1 MRRLILVGLVLLAAA
16 ASAACGLPSGEVTP
30 TIEKLLPTETSV
42 PTITLTPSPT
52 VTAAEVVQVP
62 TNTLTPTLAPPTETP
77 LPTATLGPYEHTVAK
92 GDSLITIVQQYG
104 YTDLRTAPGSI
115 IDQIVQINDNI
126 ISADILPPPGSIILI
141 PRQTATPTPENP
153 ATLVSMNAT
162 NTASAP
168 NVVISANAGTF
179 EYTVQENDT
188 IIQIAAENSLTLEQ
202 IWVLNPELN
211 FFGCNFEIPSGGPDC
226 IVSLRVGQ
234 IIKLPAPTPTP
245 TLSPT
250 PSGNETL
257 TPTPTRSAPMLVY
270 PPDGAVAQPGVF
282 SLRWVSVGILE
293 PQEFYLVEVTDHTLG
308 AVVFRTVTKDTS
320 VMLPESIIPN
330 SEQPHDFTWKVWIAT
345 PNPEGV
351 YLPSGG
357 TSMEWRFRWLSR

>member
-1 MRRLILVGLVLLAAA
+1 MRRTIIAGLLLAAVGLFSGCGGP
-16 ASAACGLPSGEVTP
+16 SAGITP
-30 TIEKLLPTETSV
+30 TVEALIPSETAA
-42 PTITLTPSPT
+42 PTITLTASPT
-52 VTAAEVVQVP
+52 ATAAEVVEVP
-62 TNTLTPTLAPPTETP
+62 TNTLTPTAAPPTETP
-77 LPTATLGPYEHTVAK
+77 LPTATLGPYEHTVAE

-104 YTDLRTAPGSI
+104 YTDLRTEPGSI

-126 ISADILPPPGSIILI
+126 LSADILPPPGSLILI
-141 PRQTATPTPENP
+141 PRQTPTPTPENP

-179 EYTVQENDT
+179 DYTVQENDT
-188 IIQIAAENSLTLEQ
+188 IIQVAAENNLTLEQ
-202 IWVLNPELN
+202 IWVLNPDLN

-234 IIKLPAPTPTP
+234 VIKLPAPTPTP

-308 AVVFRTVTKDTS
+308 VVVFRAVTKDTS
-320 VMLPESIIPN
+320 ATLPDSIIPN
-330 SEQPHDFTWKVWIAT
+330 DGQTHDFTWKVWIAT
-345 PNPEGV
+345 PNAEGV
-351 YLPSGG
+351 YLASGG
-357 TSMEWRFRWLSR
+357 TSMEWRFQWLSR